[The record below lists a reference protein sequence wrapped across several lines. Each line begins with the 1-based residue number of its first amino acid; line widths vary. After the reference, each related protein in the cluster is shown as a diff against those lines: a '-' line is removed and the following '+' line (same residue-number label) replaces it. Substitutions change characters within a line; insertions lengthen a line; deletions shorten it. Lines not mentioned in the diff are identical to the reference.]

1 MAQQEHG
8 RGRSRASEQDRRV
21 RILRPTEKLR
31 AHDRDWLPTHFA
43 PLTILYPQHDYG
55 LVMRRDPEFQVA
67 FRRACIP
74 FIPFGA
80 KVLFSVPDMLL
91 FLNHAAGYMVIAALL
106 QIAMSD
112 GDPSHAEMPY
122 GDVGD
127 RFGVSRTHVR
137 TLLAAAEQA
146 GLVKLHALGGR
157 RVEILARRWSTHGRG
172 ITGDVHVV
180 FDLPNQPNIKAAE

>member
-1 MAQQEHG
+1 
-8 RGRSRASEQDRRV
+8 
-21 RILRPTEKLR
+21 
-31 AHDRDWLPTHFA
+31 
-43 PLTILYPQHDYG
+43 
-55 LVMRRDPEFQVA
+55 
-67 FRRACIP
+67 
-74 FIPFGA
+74 
-80 KVLFSVPDMLL
+80 
-91 FLNHAAGYMVIAALL
+91 
-106 QIAMSD
+106 
-112 GDPSHAEMPY
+112 MPY

>member
-1 MAQQEHG
+1 VAQQEHG

-91 FLNHAAGYMVIAALL
+91 FLNHAAGYMVIAALR

-112 GDPSHAEMPY
+112 GDPSHAAMPY
-122 GDVGD
+122 HTGMSEIDSAFRGPTCAHCWP
-127 RFGVSRTHVR
+127 RPN
-137 TLLAAAEQA
+137 
-146 GLVKLHALGGR
+146 R
-157 RVEILARRWSTHGRG
+157 RDWSNFTR
-172 ITGDVHVV
+172 
-180 FDLPNQPNIKAAE
+180 